1 MVISYLDRNLKW
13 LFPLFAI
20 LVLLLTPELL
30 EIAHS
35 SLSIPASLQHIG
47 IAFAFLLGGIG
58 ATLTDTISAKLV
70 RVLGLLLLTLGVVWS
85 L

>member
-1 MVISYLDRNLKW
+1 MDTSYLDRNLKW
-13 LFPLFAI
+13 LSPLFAI

-47 IAFAFLLGGIG
+47 IALALLLGAIG
-58 ATLTDTISAKLV
+58 ASLTDTISAKLV
-70 RVLGLLLLTLGVVWS
+70 RALGLLLLTLGVVWS